1 MATIMNKIKYIR
13 TSSGSMMPVYPH
25 PTDKKESL
33 KKKKTG
39 SEDKNLQ
46 QRNPK

>member
-1 MATIMNKIKYIR
+1 
-13 TSSGSMMPVYPH
+13 MMPVYPH